1 MIAPKSHDKLAPL
14 VAMPPQSGKRIFPDL
29 GRGLPCEIQGE
40 FSARFRPSASG
51 AGLEDRKRDAKDLL
65 AEYEKSMESLGNR
78 RPKYTEYPRMFGL
91 SPLNNFPPLIAN
103 HAVYRRLQRTTQS
116 RRGSEDQGREVG

>member
-14 VAMPPQSGKRIFPDL
+14 VAMPSQSGKRIFPDL

-40 FSARFRPSASG
+40 FSAKFRPSASG

-78 RPKYTEYPRMFGL
+78 RPKYTEYPRMFGP
-91 SPLNNFPPLIAN
+91 SPLYHLPDSSLTMLFC
-103 HAVYRRLQRTTQS
+103 RCLQRAT
-116 RRGSEDQGREVG
+116 